1 MGKSVERNVWD
12 YLMSI
17 DYGVCMGPVDSFNQV
32 WVKDRP
38 IWCGLIPEAKA
49 VTVYQ
54 PDLFGGDNEGEGG
67 VEGCIEMFLGTD
79 DQMASTALASRFGAT
94 PATWPGYRGVAHLFF
109 RGAAGATPGQLVGSG
124 ESGID
129 SNAVSRDN
137 GQGFKWASNN
147 PYMPAVKVHATRM
160 PRQIAANFASVPQ
173 PGGITVD
180 GSGNVTWTDA
190 SVLIGDGDPEI
201 TALPSS
207 KLTASPPSGTPATS
221 GPGGYPP
228 GGGVGNADLWSY
240 VTPEQINSGAV
251 VFRGGFSGTGNTFGG
266 GGGPYIMFTRVM
278 FFADNGSGAPDLAN
292 PLVVEGEDFFA
303 SGFYQ
308 RQFNGSF
315 TNSVEIELTVP
326 ANTRFVYYD
335 NFIQFFVEFG
345 SSFTVSTLT
354 AQIESLPVS
363 YSYCSPDG
371 DMTGFPDANPAN
383 VIYECLTNTEWGKG
397 EAPTAI
403 DVASFEAA
411 AQTLYSERFGISLIW
426 TRQDT
431 IRAIVQEILDH
442 IKGFLY
448 LSPLTGLW
456 TLKLLRDDYDPATR
470 PLLDETNC
478 RATKRKRRAWGE
490 TINEIVVSYTDPN
503 TEAPA
508 TVAAQDDGNIN
519 LQGAIISETR
529 EYPGIRS
536 ARLAQWIAERDVR
549 EASYPL
555 YSTVLEV
562 DRSFWQTEPGETF
575 RFSWA
580 DDGIVEMPMR
590 VMGIDYG
597 RPQDRIIRLAM
608 VEDIFGIEKT
618 TYGDVPGSVYDPQ
631 RAVALPFDYELAMA
645 APITFLQKQGLTVE
659 EIDADYPNVGVVLL
673 GGHAA
678 QDAIDFEAHTDVVIG
693 TGSTVVKSVLTS
705 TPLEVEALAGG
716 LVAAV
721 TSRIPVDV
729 IDRLSLGLAVEG
741 SIFVLGSTEAQ
752 HEFIMLETYHA
763 GDEEWEVR
771 RGLWDTIPN
780 DWPVGTPIWAW
791 SVDGSALDPNARSAG
806 EVRTYRLLPRTSEGR
821 LAYANADDITITVSE
836 RPHRPFRPANCQLE
850 GAGFDTLL
858 DPDQLLTDVTATWA
872 NRNRTTEDVI
882 ANRWDDP
889 TVTGEPGQTTTLR
902 VRDLA
907 DALIVEYAGE
917 TGTSKDIPVAS
928 MGPTGQGYVEFI
940 AVNATGES
948 LWNARRYF
956 DLRAPTMSSTSILM
970 SSTSDKWSKA

>member
-1 MGKSVERNVWD
+1 MGKTVERNVWD
-12 YLMSI
+12 YLMSL
-17 DYGVCMGPVDSFNQV
+17 DYGVCMGPVDSFNQL

-38 IWCGLIPEAKA
+38 IWCGFIPSAKA
-49 VTVYQ
+49 ITVYQ

-67 VEGCIEMFLGTD
+67 VEGCVEMFLGTD
-79 DQMASTALASRFGAT
+79 DQMASTALASRFGTT
-94 PATWPGYRGVAHLFF
+94 PAAWPGYRGVAHLFF
-109 RGAAGATPGQLVGSG
+109 RGAAGATPGETISG
-124 ESGID
+124 GEDDID
-129 SNAVSRDN
+129 GASISRDN
-137 GQGFKWASNN
+137 GRGFKWASNN

-173 PGGITVD
+173 PGGISVAED
-180 GSGNVTWTDA
+180 GSVTWTDA
-190 SVLIGDGDPEI
+190 SVLIGDGDPTI
-201 TALPSS
+201 SVLPSS
-207 KLTASPPSGTPATS
+207 KLTANAPMNTPSTS

-228 GGGVGNADLWSY
+228 GGGVGNADLYDY
-240 VTPEQINSGAV
+240 VTSEQINAGAV
-251 VFRGGFSGTGNTFGG
+251 TFRGGYSGTGVGFGG
-266 GGGPYIMFTRVM
+266 SLTAPYNMVTRVQ
-278 FFADNGSGAPDLAN
+278 FFPDDGTGNPDLDN
-292 PLVVEGEDFFA
+292 PLYASWEQVIVGGEQGA
-303 SGFYQ
+303 G
-308 RQFNGSF
+308 
-315 TNSVEIELTVP
+315 SVEIVTTVP
-326 ANTRFVYYD
+326 PGVRYAYYD
-335 NFIQFFVEFG
+335 NWVDFFVAFG
-345 SSFTVSTLT
+345 ASFTVDTLT
-354 AQIESLPVS
+354 AQVESQPVS

-383 VIYECLTNTEWGKG
+383 IIYECLVNTEWGKG

-403 DVASFEAA
+403 DTASFEAA
-411 AQTLYSERFGISLIW
+411 AQTLYEERFGISLIW
-426 TRQDT
+426 VRQDT
-431 IRAIVQEILDH
+431 IRAIIQEILDH

-456 TLKLLRDDYDPATR
+456 TLKLLRNDYDPGSLT
-470 PLLDETNC
+470 LLDESNC

-503 TEAPA
+503 TETAA

-555 YSTVLEV
+555 YSAVLEV
-562 DRSFWQTEPGETF
+562 DRSLWQTEPGAVF

-580 DDGIVEMPMR
+580 DDGIVDMPMR

-631 RAVALPFDYELAMA
+631 RALATPFDFEAAMTT
-645 APITFLQKQGLTVE
+645 PITILQRNGLTLD
-659 EIDADYPNVGVVLL
+659 EIDGDYPSTGVLL
-673 GGHAA
+673 IGGHTSL
-678 QDAIDFEAHTDVVIG
+678 DAIDFEGHTEVVIG
-693 TGSTVVKSVLTS
+693 TGSTVIKSVMTS
-705 TPLEVEALAGG
+705 TPVEAEELAIA
-716 LVAAV
+716 LVGEV

-729 IDRLSLGLAVEG
+729 IDRLSFGLATEG
-741 SIFVLGSTEAQ
+741 TLFLLGTSEAQ

-763 GDEEWEVR
+763 VDSEWEVR
-771 RGLWDTIPN
+771 RGIWDTVPV
-780 DWPVGTPIWAW
+780 DWPIGTPILAFTI
-791 SVDGSALDPNARSAG
+791 DGSAIDPNARAAG
-806 EVRTYRLLPRTSEGR
+806 ETRTYRLLPRTTEGR
-821 LAYANADDITITVSE
+821 LAYSAAADVTITVSE

-850 GAGFDTLL
+850 GAGFDILL

-917 TGTSKDIPVAS
+917 TGTSKVIPVAS

-940 AVNATGES
+940 AVNAVGES

-956 DLRAPTMSSTSILM
+956 DLRAVGMSSTSVLM
-970 SSTSDKWSKA
+970 SSTTDKWSKG